1 MMTAF
6 PSSFCPCGTLC
17 VNASEFFCGNP
28 VMLRTIGERPE
39 NQGDT
44 PPGLT
49 LNILRS
55 TSHQAGEPP
64 EPIGPQRN

>member
-17 VNASEFFCGNP
+17 VNASEYFCGNP

-39 NQGDT
+39 NRGDT
-44 PPGLT
+44 PPSLT

-55 TSHQAGEPP
+55 HQSPGEPP
-64 EPIGPQRN
+64 QPIGPQGN